1 MKVDK
6 LNNGKASMN
15 NSDIFA
21 IKKTIIIGRK
31 NKTTA
36 QFNIKFAL
44 SFILILF

>member
-1 MKVDK
+1 MKVGK

-21 IKKTIIIGRK
+21 IKKTIIGRK
-31 NKTTA
+31 NKTIA
-36 QFNIKFAL
+36 QFNTKFAL